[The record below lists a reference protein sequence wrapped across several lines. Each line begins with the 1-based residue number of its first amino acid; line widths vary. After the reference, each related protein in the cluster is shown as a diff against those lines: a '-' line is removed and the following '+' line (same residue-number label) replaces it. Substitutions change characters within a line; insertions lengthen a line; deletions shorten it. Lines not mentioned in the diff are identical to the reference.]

1 MRRNLLLLV
10 VLICELTVHAQSST
24 RFTLTRDVVASGGT
38 TFSTSSRFQ
47 LGSTIA
53 QPLAAVPSSSRFS
66 IQGGFW
72 ITPSFLVFAPAKAG
86 NSFTFSFETT
96 PGRTYIVE
104 YADSLLN
111 PTWQPLPTVSGD
123 GSVKTV
129 TDITAT
135 PGQRYYR
142 LREQ

>member
-1 MRRNLLLLV
+1 MVRSV
-10 VLICELTVHAQSST
+10 IAG
-24 RFTLTRDVVASGGT
+24 GGT
-38 TFSTSSRFQ
+38 TFSTGGNFT

-66 IQGGFW
+66 ILGGFW

-96 PGRTYIVE
+96 PGRTYVVE

-111 PTWQPLPTVSGD
+111 PNWQPLPTVSGD

-129 TDITAT
+129 TDTTAT